1 MNKRITALLLAL
13 LMLLSFAA
21 CKDKPEE
28 EESSD
33 VPVSESKV
41 TEEKDWRKE
50 GSFKST
56 EAVFGS
62 KVTSFLLS
70 VAEDRTTIWFDE
82 SEQKTYGT
90 AIYPEKLTDKE
101 FTRYQLELSDLNND
115 GNADLTVPYLEADGE
130 TVNRW
135 YYLWDS
141 SIKDFVYDSE
151 FAPEVSGAES
161 EEESSEESKEEPAE
175 ESSEESS
182 EPEKKKITL
191 FLDKSFVSGNAE
203 VIPLEIEYEG
213 EFGPGDA
220 VNAIAE
226 ETWLNFSL
234 VYQPYGE
241 DIYIYWGEGSSLH
254 NTPTS
259 LNPKY
264 GLTDDAGLR
273 WFMLDTLATTFKEM
287 GFKNVFYQ
295 GEGGG
300 DLILT
305 RVDEV
310 TVIAGDVP
318 YGGSG
323 DSAGK
328 TTGVTDSAV
337 AQQVLQRVFN
347 GVGGEGVTIAFMTES
362 SVENEHCYIYIVTDN
377 TEGAMSAE
385 TYFAVSDSGKI
396 YAYDP
401 NSQAY
406 IPYSF

>member
-21 CKDKPEE
+21 CKDKAEE
-28 EESSD
+28 EENSD
-33 VPVSESKV
+33 ATV
-41 TEEKDWRKE
+41 TESQTTEDTDWRKE
-50 GSFKST
+50 SNYQSA

-62 KVTSFLLS
+62 KLTNFLVS
-70 VAEDRTTIWFDE
+70 VADDRTVIYFDE
-82 SEQKTYGT
+82 KEQKAYGT
-90 AIYPEKLTDKE
+90 AIYPQKLSDKE
-101 FTRYQLELSDLNND
+101 FTRYQIELSDLNND

-141 SIKDFVYDSE
+141 SINDFVYDSE
-151 FAPEVSGAES
+151 FAPEVSDEEG
-161 EEESSEESKEEPAE
+161 EESSEETKDEPAE

-191 FLDKSFVSGNAE
+191 FLDKSFVSGATE

-241 DIYIYWGEGSSLH
+241 DIYIYWGETSSLH

-273 WFMLDTLATTFKEM
+273 WFMLDSLATTFKEM
-287 GFKNVFYQ
+287 GFNNVFYQ

-323 DSAGK
+323 DS
-328 TTGVTDSAV
+328 TGRITGINNSMV
-337 AQQVLQRVFN
+337 AQQVLQRVFT

-362 SVENEHCYIYIVTDN
+362 NVENEHCYIYIVTDN

-401 NSQAY
+401 ASQAY